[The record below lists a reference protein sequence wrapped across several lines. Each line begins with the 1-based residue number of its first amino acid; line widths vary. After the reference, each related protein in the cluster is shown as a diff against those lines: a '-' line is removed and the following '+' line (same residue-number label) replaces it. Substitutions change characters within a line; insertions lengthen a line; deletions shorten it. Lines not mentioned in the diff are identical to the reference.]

1 MDTRSIVS
9 RSIVLDA
16 SAAIAML
23 RREATADRIRGV
35 LRDRSRAGAAVIVPG
50 VFWVEVVNVLARR
63 HRYSGNALLESVAVL
78 DALGITTVEGSR
90 AGLLMAIDAVVSHE
104 LTAYDAVYLALASS
118 ADADLLT
125 LDDALA
131 AAAGARA
138 VSTGEDSIREARAP
152 YRLEPWITWE
162 GLHDYLAGARRAE
175 AGRS

>member
-1 MDTRSIVS
+1 
-9 RSIVLDA
+9 
-16 SAAIAML
+16 ML
-23 RREATADRIRGV
+23 RREATADRIRRV

-125 LDDALA
+125 LDHALA
-131 AAAGARA
+131 AAGGARSL
-138 VSTGEDSIREARAP
+138 STGVYYLREARAP
-152 YRLEPWITWE
+152 NRRETWITWE

>member
-1 MDTRSIVS
+1 M
-9 RSIVLDA
+9 
-16 SAAIAML
+16 
-23 RREATADRIRGV
+23 
-35 LRDRSRAGAAVIVPG
+35 IVPG

-125 LDDALA
+125 LDHALA
-131 AAAGARA
+131 VAAGARA
-138 VSTGEDSIREARAP
+138 VSTGEDSIREALAP